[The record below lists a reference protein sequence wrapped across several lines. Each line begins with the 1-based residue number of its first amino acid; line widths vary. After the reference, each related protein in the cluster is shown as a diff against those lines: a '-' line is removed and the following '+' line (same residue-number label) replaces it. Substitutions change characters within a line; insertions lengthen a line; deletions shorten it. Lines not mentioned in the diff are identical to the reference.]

1 MKFYIAKTH
10 IFLALMVGLSS
21 MAWANPAATLTG
33 FAKLDVETYA
43 AGPISGR
50 AAKTA
55 NGIVVPFKAQPVQG
69 FSGALKNHDSSYTV
83 LADNGY
89 GTKDNSADFLLRIYH
104 LDVDF
109 RSKEGGGGEVKVLD
123 FIQLRDPNKLIPFEI
138 VNENSADRL
147 LTGADFDPESIQRTS
162 DGSYWIGEEF
172 GPFLLHF
179 NKEGVL
185 IDAPIALPHPNQK
198 NQQLRSPQNPLN
210 TNYSSPTTVQRSGGF
225 EGMVLSSDGKF
236 LYPMLEKSLTDA
248 STKQLLISEF
258 DVQKKAYTGNHYWFV
273 LDERATAIGDFQM
286 IDNRSGI
293 VIARDDTENDWNGYK
308 KLIRITLGRSGQA
321 VDRTDL
327 VDLMNIDNPDHL
339 YGPVRAGDMGVGQRF
354 TFPFF
359 TIEDIII
366 EDDRTIT
373 VFNDNN
379 FPGSSGRNANLA
391 DDNEIIRLNLHQ
403 PLR

>member
-123 FIQLRDPNKLIPFEI
+123 LFSFVILT
-138 VNENSADRL
+138 SSSL
-147 LTGADFDPESIQRTS
+147 L
-162 DGSYWIGEEF
+162 
-172 GPFLLHF
+172 
-179 NKEGVL
+179 
-185 IDAPIALPHPNQK
+185 
-198 NQQLRSPQNPLN
+198 
-210 TNYSSPTTVQRSGGF
+210 
-225 EGMVLSSDGKF
+225 
-236 LYPMLEKSLTDA
+236 KSLMKTQLTD
-248 STKQLLISEF
+248 S
-258 DVQKKAYTGNHYWFV
+258 
-273 LDERATAIGDFQM
+273 
-286 IDNRSGI
+286 
-293 VIARDDTENDWNGYK
+293 
-308 KLIRITLGRSGQA
+308 
-321 VDRTDL
+321 
-327 VDLMNIDNPDHL
+327 
-339 YGPVRAGDMGVGQRF
+339 
-354 TFPFF
+354 
-359 TIEDIII
+359 
-366 EDDRTIT
+366 
-373 VFNDNN
+373 
-379 FPGSSGRNANLA
+379 
-391 DDNEIIRLNLHQ
+391 
-403 PLR
+403 